1 MRPKTRGSMY
11 PAAAA
16 GSIMREAGSPT
27 PEIPYGYIKSYVER
41 LENGETIERSLDK
54 IDKEREETVAEYREL
69 IKTDE
74 DRKSFDG
81 AYNTIRTIY
90 RYAEDH
96 LFWVE
101 HWFHTIWF
109 DKIRKFGKLLVE

>member
-1 MRPKTRGSMY
+1 MWNGWTTVKPSNGPWTGSTKQ
-11 PAAAA
+11 
-16 GSIMREAGSPT
+16 RD
-27 PEIPYGYIKSYVER
+27 EI
-41 LENGETIERSLDK
+41 
-54 IDKEREETVAEYREL
+54 VAEYRKL
-69 IKTDE
+69 IQTDE
-74 DRKSFDG
+74 DREAFDG

-109 DKIRKFGKLLVE
+109 DKIRKVRQSCWWTRDAQ